1 MTPPRPGTSTIAR
14 PHRNRTTLFAAGGVV
29 LLIALL
35 VGGYVGFGYGLAQ
48 GRLQDADR
56 ALDAAHDHQLAV
68 VAFHNALVDQLRA
81 MDLSD
86 AATIAD
92 LQKAKATN
100 AQIGSQDAR
109 AVTQMKSDD
118 AELASAKRQLRQD
131 QWLTGLSRRH
141 LDRDATRIDHMRSA
155 LAIAMTLNADYVQ
168 DGKFFDANFD
178 VVIDDVTGRN
188 KADASDWAGAA
199 AATEQLRTDL
209 ARAMQLDKAPGLPPE
224 VDKLLQLVQSW
235 ATDYANLLNAV
246 FNNDDSAYNSADAAQ
261 RADANK
267 LADFDYRGIEDD
279 FQGFYQPLIDEYQA
293 EFQEANKP

>member
-1 MTPPRPGTSTIAR
+1 M
-14 PHRNRTTLFAAGGVV
+14 
-29 LLIALL
+29 IALL

-131 QWLTGLSRRH
+131 QWLTALSRRH